1 MLLPHEVQAI
11 RKLVQ
16 SRVQRVDI
24 TMSNEEILK
33 KTTFN
38 MALQE
43 VDGLLEGVENGTIDR
58 KTIEAM
64 LKD

>member
-43 VDGLLEGVENGTIDR
+43 VDELLEGVENGTIDR

>member
-16 SRVQRVDI
+16 SRIQRVDI

-43 VDGLLEGVENGTIDR
+43 VDELLEGVENGTIDR